1 MAATVSGSKAVLI
14 SGDSDMANLLV
25 DLSPIVVGWIVLRV
39 IQISPSSSVKLQMAN
54 RNTSIRGTIEKS
66 ISAVAR

>member
-1 MAATVSGSKAVLI
+1 
-14 SGDSDMANLLV
+14 MANLLV